1 MKKLLPII
9 LLLVSL
15 NLTAQHKNRERI
27 KALKVSFITEQLDLS
42 QKEAQEFW
50 PVYNAFDAKTSKIK
64 HEDIRSIRKEIR
76 DHFNDISDEEASY
89 LIKRFN
95 DAENNLHV
103 LRMEFSKKLS
113 KIIPAKKIILLK
125 VAEEDFKK
133 KIFEEFKKRR
143 KENR

>member
-76 DHFNDISDEEASY
+76 DHFNDISDEEASD